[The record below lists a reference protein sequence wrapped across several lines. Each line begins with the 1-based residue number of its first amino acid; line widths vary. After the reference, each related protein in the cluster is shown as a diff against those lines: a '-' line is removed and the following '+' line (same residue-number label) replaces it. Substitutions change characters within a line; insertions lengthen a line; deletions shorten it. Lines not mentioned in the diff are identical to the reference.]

1 LVKLADVSH
10 AGSWLCH
17 TSVWPRTIWPWARAW
32 ATSRSAAEKSRTP
45 RCASTLSHFIAFS
58 GVTLLNSRSRMRV

>member
-1 LVKLADVSH
+1 MVSH
-10 AGSWLCH
+10 AGSWLCQ
-17 TSVWPRTIWPWARAW
+17 TSVWPRTIWRCARAW

-45 RCASTLSHFIAFS
+45 RSGSTLSHFIAFS